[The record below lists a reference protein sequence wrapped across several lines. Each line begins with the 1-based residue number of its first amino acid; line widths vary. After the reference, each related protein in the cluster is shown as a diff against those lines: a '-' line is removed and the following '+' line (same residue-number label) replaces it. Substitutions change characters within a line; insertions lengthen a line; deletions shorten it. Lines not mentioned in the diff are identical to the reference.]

1 MQANTVALG
10 CSPKLEDKT
19 TWLKTAYTLDT
30 GLDRINQEAPLREPS
45 FIVFG
50 GSMEASKGAKQSLVL
65 SICKA
70 REPQKTTSQERQTQ
84 EGNKLNTSLR

>member
-10 CSPKLEDKT
+10 CSPELEGKT
-19 TWLKTAYTLDT
+19 TWLKTTYTLDT
-30 GLDRINQEAPLREPS
+30 GLDRINLEAPFREPS

-70 REPQKTTSQERQTQ
+70 REPTKNDQPRETNSRGK
-84 EGNKLNTSLR
+84 

>member
-10 CSPKLEDKT
+10 CSPKLQGKT
-19 TWLKTAYTLDT
+19 TWLKTTYTLDT
-30 GLDRINQEAPLREPS
+30 GLDRINLEAPLREPS

-50 GSMEASKGAKQSLVL
+50 GSMEASKGAKQSVVL

-70 REPQKTTSQERQTQ
+70 REPQKTISQERQTQ
-84 EGNKLNTSLR
+84 GGIKLNTSLR